1 AERLLEEALGG
12 LDIARWIFDI
22 VDLFVQ
28 RHAGVLRLADDGS
41 QPSSGCLCE
50 GIARRWIRGPAAMAR
65 HESPGR
71 RDQSCSAQRS
81 YSSASTTRTRTLSPG
96 CRPVPAMNTLPSIS
110 GAS

>member
-1 AERLLEEALGG
+1 GGVGAKEAAIQTLVGEGDVLRPVILEMPAERLLEEALGG

-71 RDQSCSAQRS
+71 RDQGCSAQRS
-81 YSSASTTRTRTLSPG
+81 
-96 CRPVPAMNTLPSIS
+96 
-110 GAS
+110 